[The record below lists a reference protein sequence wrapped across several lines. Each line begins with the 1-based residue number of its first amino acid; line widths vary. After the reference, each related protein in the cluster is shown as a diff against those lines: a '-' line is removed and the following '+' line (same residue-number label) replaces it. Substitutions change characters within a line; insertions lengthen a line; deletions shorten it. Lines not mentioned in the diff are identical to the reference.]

1 MSEPHYPNITVK
13 LVGEDGNGLA
23 ILARAINAA
32 RKGGLSVEEIAKFRD
47 EATRKDYDHLLAT
60 CMAWF
65 EVE

>member
-1 MSEPHYPNITVK
+1 MNEPRYPNITVK

-32 RKGGLSVEEIAKFRD
+32 RKGGLSVEEIAKFRN
-47 EATRKDYDHLLAT
+47 EATSKDYDHLLAT
-60 CMAWF
+60 CMTWF

>member
-1 MSEPHYPNITVK
+1 MNDPRYPNITVK

-32 RKGGLSVEEIAKFRD
+32 RKGGLSVDEVAKFRN
-47 EATRKDYDHLLAT
+47 EATSKDYDHLLAT

>member
-1 MSEPHYPNITVK
+1 MSEPRYPNITVK

-32 RKGGLSVEEIAKFRD
+32 RKGGLSVEEIAKFRN

-60 CMAWF
+60 CMTWF

>member
-1 MSEPHYPNITVK
+1 MNEPRYPNITVK

-32 RKGGLSVEEIAKFRD
+32 RKGGLSVEEIAKFRN
-47 EATRKDYDHLLAT
+47 EATSKDYDHLLAT